1 MSTND
6 NKNIEKPTTRNT
18 KQSAKSKIRLKSYH
32 KKTPLRQQPPRVKGG
47 AFRLDPFQDQAIE
60 AVLAGRNV
68 LVAAPTGT
76 GKTLIAEKLAEKL
89 MGEGLG
95 LIYTSPLKA
104 LSNQKFAD
112 FKKMFGDERVGLVT
126 GDVTI
131 NGDAMLTVMTT
142 EIFRN
147 KCFEDVEDLANIAYV
162 VFDEIHYLDDPQR
175 GTSWEEAIL
184 FAPPHMKILGLSATV
199 PNVKE
204 MASWIAEVR
213 QAEVL
218 VVEERR
224 RAVPLEIRWIDPEDE
239 ILTEP
244 EAKRKVKKLIDKR
257 KEELEQYRD
266 RGRKK
271 YATTKQ

>member
-1 MSTND
+1 MPRWEND
-6 NKNIEKPTTRNT
+6 NTEEIKKGKNL
-18 KQSAKSKIRLKSYH
+18 KSKIRIKSFY
-32 KKTPLRQQPPRVKGG
+32 KKTPLRKETQPVAPAG
-47 AFRLDPFQDQAIE
+47 PFQLDDFQAEAIE

-89 MGEGLG
+89 MDEGMG

-104 LSNQKFAD
+104 LSNQKYAD
-112 FKKMFGDERVGLVT
+112 FREMFGDERVGLVT

-147 KCFEDVEDLANIAYV
+147 KCFEDVEQLANIAYV
-162 VFDEIHYLDDPQR
+162 VFDEIHYLDDPHR

-204 MASWIAEVR
+204 MATWIAEVR
-213 QAEVL
+213 NAEVL
-218 VVEERR
+218 VVEERK
-224 RAVPLEIRWIDPEDE
+224 RAVPLEINWVTPDNE
-239 ILTEP
+239 IINEH
-244 EAKRKVKKLIDKR
+244 EAKRQVKKLSDKR
-257 KEELEQYRD
+257 KEEQEEYKA
-266 RGRKK
+266 RKRNK
-271 YATTKQ
+271 FYN

>member
-1 MSTND
+1 MSNIDSKNTEQATVK
-6 NKNIEKPTTRNT
+6 NKVGR
-18 KQSAKSKIRLKSYH
+18 SKIKLKSYH
-32 KKTPLRQQPPRVKGG
+32 KKSPVRTPQHRLQEED
-47 AFRLDPFQDQAIE
+47 FTLDPFQIQAIE

-104 LSNQKFAD
+104 LSNQKYAD
-112 FKKMFGDERVGLVT
+112 FVNMFGKERVGLVT

-147 KCFEDVEDLANIAYV
+147 KCFEDLEDLANIAYV

-184 FAPPHMKILGLSATV
+184 FAPPHMRILGLSATV

-213 QAEVL
+213 QTEVL

-224 RAVPLEIRWIDPEDE
+224 RAVPLEILWIDPENE
-239 ILTEP
+239 LLTEP
-244 EAKRKVKKLIDKR
+244 EARRKVRKLIDKR
-257 KEELEQYRD
+257 KEELD
-266 RGRKK
+266 RYKESGRKK
-271 YATTKQ
+271 YAAAKR